1 MENGIHMENKIFYEA
16 KELNEK
22 INLLSTYK
30 NKLHQTKGGC
40 KGCKSFTIE
49 YTIGQYNAK
58 REVILRNEASEFI
71 NEMINKEIDRVA
83 IEIEE
88 LETKFKEL

>member
-1 MENGIHMENKIFYEA
+1 MENKVFHEA

-22 INLLSTYK
+22 IDLLSSYK
-30 NKLHQTKGGC
+30 NKLYHAKGGC

-71 NEMINKEIDRVA
+71 NEMISKEIDRVGL
-83 IEIEE
+83 EIEE
-88 LETKFKEL
+88 LENKFKEL

>member
-1 MENGIHMENKIFYEA
+1 MENKIFYEA

-71 NEMINKEIDRVA
+71 NEMISKEIDRVA

-88 LETKFKEL
+88 LQTQFDKL

>member
-1 MENGIHMENKIFYEA
+1 MENKVFHEA

-22 INLLSTYK
+22 IDLLSSYK
-30 NKLHQTKGGC
+30 NKLYHAKGGC

-58 REVILRNEASEFI
+58 REVILRNEASDFI
-71 NEMINKEIDRVA
+71 DELLSKEIDRVA
-83 IEIEE
+83 IEIKE
-88 LETKFKEL
+88 LENKFKEL

>member
-1 MENGIHMENKIFYEA
+1 MENKVFHEA

-30 NKLHQTKGGC
+30 NKLQQARGGC

-49 YTIGQYNAK
+49 YTIGQYNSK
-58 REVILRNEASEFI
+58 REVILQNEASEFI
-71 NEMINKEIDRVA
+71 NEMINKEIDRVT
-83 IEIEE
+83 IEIKE
-88 LETKFKEL
+88 LETQFDKL

>member
-1 MENGIHMENKIFYEA
+1 MENKVFHEA

-22 INLLSTYK
+22 INILSTYK
-30 NKLHQTKGGC
+30 NKLQHARGGC

-71 NEMINKEIDRVA
+71 DEMISKEIDRVT
-83 IEIEE
+83 IEIKE
-88 LETKFKEL
+88 LETQFDKL

>member
-1 MENGIHMENKIFYEA
+1 MENKVFHEA

-22 INLLSTYK
+22 IDLLSSYK
-30 NKLHQTKGGC
+30 NKLYHAKGGC

-71 NEMINKEIDRVA
+71 NEMISKEIDRVA